1 MENNSKKL
9 GLKISIGILVLSLL
23 GIGGFFIFKKFY
35 NPVIND
41 EDIIVTSKYGNI
53 TLSDMKDYLANL
65 GQVFKKS
72 FDYNKLGDKEKDL
85 IVKQMIS
92 EKKILIQAKKDNLTS
107 TAEYKKKLLALEEN
121 LLRDMFLKNLIK
133 KELTEENILIKYNE
147 MKKFLV
153 SKKEYKIKHIVVKT
167 EEEINTVIS
176 ELKNSTFE
184 DLAKKYSIDEES
196 KENGGNLGFVL
207 EGNQNIKEIF
217 DIAKNIEKNKL
228 SEPFK
233 SKFGWH
239 VLIKED
245 ERDAVLPNFEESK
258 SVIVNALT
266 TETIKQYINENIK
279 DADIKILK

>member
-167 EEEINTVIS
+167 EEEINIVIS